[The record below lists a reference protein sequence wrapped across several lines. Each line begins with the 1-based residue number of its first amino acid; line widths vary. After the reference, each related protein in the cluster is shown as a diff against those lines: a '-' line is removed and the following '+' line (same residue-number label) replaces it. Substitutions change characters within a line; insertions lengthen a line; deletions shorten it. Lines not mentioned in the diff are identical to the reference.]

1 MIIDITVDSPEN
13 VCLWPRE
20 IHLSFSEVG
29 HWLLSSPTVTKESPN
44 SRGWSDFK
52 YRILLSLW
60 AHLYTFL
67 CTLDGIQ
74 PISGWQT
81 DCSVGN
87 KWMKPGWSA
96 DKGSIS
102 PLSAQKFYS
111 LLFLPW
117 LITLHCRE
125 RTLSDTLRFNNLQV
139 GSPFLP
145 WKSNP
150 QQWVFKLIH
159 LCCHTAQPIYH
170 SNLCKCHSSI
180 QLYVSCILRLHSSWG
195 LCKANLSW
203 INQEIPWCM
212 LYVEEDILFRSRRE
226 VLPSL
231 LKWTNP
237 LSAVY
242 LYTFRNTS
250 KDLLGPAAVLCRHWG
265 LWV

>member
-1 MIIDITVDSPEN
+1 M
-13 VCLWPRE
+13 
-20 IHLSFSEVG
+20 
-29 HWLLSSPTVTKESPN
+29 VTKEPPN
-44 SRGWSDFK
+44 SRDWSDFK

-60 AHLYTFL
+60 AHMYLFPR
-67 CTLDGIQ
+67 TLNGIQ
-74 PISGWQT
+74 PISCWQV
-81 DCSVGN
+81 DSIAGN
-87 KWMKPGWSA
+87 EWMKLWRLA
-96 DKGSIS
+96 DKSSIS
-102 PLSAQKFYS
+102 PLSAHEFYP
-111 LLFLPW
+111 LIFLFLDQS
-117 LITLHCRE
+117 LSLAERE
-125 RTLSDTLRFNNLQV
+125 RTPSDVIANNLQV
-139 GSPFLP
+139 GSHFLP

-150 QQWVFKLIH
+150 QQWVFKLTH
-159 LCCHTAQPIYH
+159 LCRHTAQPIYH

-242 LYTFRNTS
+242 LYTFQNTS
-250 KDLLGPAAVLCRHWG
+250 KYLLGPRGCAL
-265 LWV
+265 